1 MKRSLEGGLGHWEDF
16 EQLYQQMSDW
26 MTDVESR
33 LGASSDFKADLPEK
47 RSSLERYKVGKLF
60 LCFLQMLNL
69 SLSYEI
75 ARRATI
81 QIRALKFVVIFR
93 NEHAT
98 QV

>member
-26 MTDVESR
+26 MSDVESR

-47 RSSLERYKVGKLF
+47 RSSLERYKVGQLF
-60 LCFLQMLNL
+60 LYFQEMLNL

-75 ARRATI
+75 ARSATI
-81 QIRALKFVVIFR
+81 QIRSSKFVVFFK

-98 QV
+98 QI